1 MLRSAKEMEGYAVD
15 ATDGSIGHVKDF
27 YLDDETWVIRYLVVE
42 TGGWLSSRKVLVSPI
57 AIGTPNPE
65 QRLLPASISR
75 AQVKA
80 SPDIDTDKPVS
91 RQHEMTYSYYYD
103 YPYYWGG
110 ASYWGGGMYPNLL
123 MPGYGGLGG
132 SRTEFGEGR
141 RAMAQRESARH
152 EQDDLHLRSCN
163 AVIGYHIHASDGE
176 VGHVAGLL
184 IDEETWAIR
193 YFVVDTGHWW
203 LGHTVL
209 IAPQWIESVDWYDRT
224 VTVSVTRQA
233 VKDAPA
239 YDPEAAPNQYDEDR
253 LDKHYKPADLVGLS
267 GPG

>member
-1 MLRSAKEMEGYAVD
+1 M
-15 ATDGSIGHVKDF
+15 
-27 YLDDETWVIRYLVVE
+27 
-42 TGGWLSSRKVLVSPI
+42 
-57 AIGTPNPE
+57 
-65 QRLLPASISR
+65 
-75 AQVKA
+75 
-80 SPDIDTDKPVS
+80 
-91 RQHEMTYSYYYD
+91 
-103 YPYYWGG
+103 
-110 ASYWGGGMYPNLL
+110 
-123 MPGYGGLGG
+123 
-132 SRTEFGEGR
+132 
-141 RAMAQRESARH
+141 
-152 EQDDLHLRSCN
+152 
-163 AVIGYHIHASDGE
+163 
-176 VGHVAGLL
+176 

-253 LDKHYKPADLVGLS
+253 LDKYYKPADLVGLS